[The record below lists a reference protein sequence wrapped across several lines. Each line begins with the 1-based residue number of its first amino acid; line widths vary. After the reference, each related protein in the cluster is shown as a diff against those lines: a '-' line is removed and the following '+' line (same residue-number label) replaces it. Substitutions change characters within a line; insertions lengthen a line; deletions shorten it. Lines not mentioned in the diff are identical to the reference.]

1 MVKIIAIPICCPETP
16 RERRRHECNQDGEKL
31 RRTISCDAA
40 APTPIPSR
48 MEAIIYLTRCDNS
61 DLHRETC
68 DWRWAG
74 MEGLA
79 PGLTRGATAN
89 SPCQPTAIASPLSS
103 RLKIAFN
110 CVGLAS
116 RLFAIGKIGPEPI
129 RPKRYRL
136 IDALWKVQHGRGVSD
151 LGTSLLQLGIGC

>member
-1 MVKIIAIPICCPETP
+1 
-16 RERRRHECNQDGEKL
+16 
-31 RRTISCDAA
+31 
-40 APTPIPSR
+40 
-48 MEAIIYLTRCDNS
+48 
-61 DLHRETC
+61 
-68 DWRWAG
+68 

-110 CVGLAS
+110 CVGLVS

-129 RPKRYRL
+129 GPKRCRL
-136 IDALWKVQHGRGVSD
+136 VDALWKRQCRHGVSD
-151 LGTSLLQLGIGC
+151 LRASLLQLGKGC